1 MIKINNS
8 AALFVFLLTFSSL
21 IHGCSATIVP
31 YQNDGVPILMQDEL
45 IRPYT
50 TVGRIKVI
58 RESYGGDYL
67 ITPDIQAWGHSA
79 IQQEAYKMGADAVM
93 LPEVT
98 GRTTTY
104 GIIPSTEYSA
114 TGFAIKFK

>member
-8 AALFVFLLTFSSL
+8 AILFVFLLAFSSL
-21 IHGCSATIVP
+21 IHGCSTTIVP
-31 YQNDGVPILMQDEL
+31 YQNDGVPILVQDEL

-50 TVGRIKVI
+50 TVGRIKVV
-58 RESYGGDYL
+58 RESYWPDYL
-67 ITPDIQAWGHSA
+67 LTPDIQAWGHAA

-104 GIIPSTEYSA
+104 GIIPSTEYTA

>member
-8 AALFVFLLTFSSL
+8 AVLFMFLLTFSSL
-21 IHGCSATIVP
+21 INGCNATIAP
-31 YQNDGVPILMQDEL
+31 HQNDGVPILIQDEL
-45 IRPYT
+45 IRPYS

-58 RESYGGDYL
+58 RESYGPDNSL
-67 ITPDIQAWGHSA
+67 TPDIQAWGHAA

-98 GRTTTY
+98 GRTATY
-104 GIIPSTEYSA
+104 GIIPSTEYTA